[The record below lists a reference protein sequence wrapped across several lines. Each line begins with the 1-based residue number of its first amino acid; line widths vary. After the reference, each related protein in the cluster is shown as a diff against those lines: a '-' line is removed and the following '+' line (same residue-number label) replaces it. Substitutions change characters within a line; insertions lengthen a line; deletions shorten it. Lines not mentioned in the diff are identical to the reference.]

1 MIDVIAPLVNSA
13 EILCSA
19 TNFPNTLPTPLV
31 RSNVADVLASSLQV
45 SGNRVRGLN
54 AADLEMDDFFSINR
68 IPFDSYNS
76 QSLEIDR
83 WGRRTVRA
91 LNDEGMDETIFTD
104 EVARPGETY
113 LMYPLSNPLRVDP
126 ILVHA
131 GDVIWK
137 D

>member
-1 MIDVIAPLVNSA
+1 MIAI
-13 EILCSA
+13 
-19 TNFPNTLPTPLV
+19 
-31 RSNVADVLASSLQV
+31 
-45 SGNRVRGLN
+45 
-54 AADLEMDDFFSINR
+54 
-68 IPFDSYNS
+68 

-104 EVARPGETY
+104 EPVRPGETY

-126 ILVHA
+126 ILVPA